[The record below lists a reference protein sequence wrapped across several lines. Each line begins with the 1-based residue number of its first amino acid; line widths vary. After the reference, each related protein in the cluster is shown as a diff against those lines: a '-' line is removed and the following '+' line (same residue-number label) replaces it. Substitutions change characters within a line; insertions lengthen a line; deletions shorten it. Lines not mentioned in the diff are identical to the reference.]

1 MNSKRIGRLEEV
13 AQCSAVQCVNCAL
26 HKQASAAVQHTQFQ
40 VVTVYLQDR
49 TPVPASH
56 FLVPYLP
63 PGLIFKKNGT
73 LKNPSL
79 EKTKAYQKSNNNSC

>member
-1 MNSKRIGRLEEV
+1 LR
-13 AQCSAVQCVNCAL
+13 
-26 HKQASAAVQHTQFQ
+26 ASAAEQHTPFQ
-40 VVTVYLQDR
+40 VVTVYLQDH

-79 EKTKAYQKSNNNSC
+79 EKAQTIKNKTSKQQKN

>member
-1 MNSKRIGRLEEV
+1 
-13 AQCSAVQCVNCAL
+13 
-26 HKQASAAVQHTQFQ
+26 
-40 VVTVYLQDR
+40 VYLQDH

-79 EKTKAYQKSNNNSC
+79 EKTQTIKNKTSKQQKN